1 MQIPIPP
8 GETIK
13 ELMETKRIGFL
24 EMSERLEISLME
36 LKSLLNGFNRI
47 DENLASKL
55 EEILGPSQSF
65 WLRLEAIFREK
76 LSKMS

>member
-24 EMSERLEISLME
+24 EMSERLEISLVD

-65 WLRLEAIFREK
+65 WLRLEAIFSRK
-76 LSKMS
+76 II